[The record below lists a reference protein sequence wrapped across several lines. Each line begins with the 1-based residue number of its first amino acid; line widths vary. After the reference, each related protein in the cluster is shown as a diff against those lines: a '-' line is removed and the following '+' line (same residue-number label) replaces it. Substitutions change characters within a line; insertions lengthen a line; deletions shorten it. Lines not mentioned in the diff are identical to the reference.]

1 MVNNNLL
8 YQKLNVPNLK
18 EMQEEVLAYI
28 NANSV
33 IRPDADDEYFV
44 QMNYSNFPKIYDF
57 VFSRTRTQVVETS
70 SCFLPGNKKLM
81 THIDGLKKN
90 NGKVPEDSML
100 ANQWVMIIP
109 IANTEETI
117 SYWFRNEDV
126 SDEDEIIV
134 NRVRPEPPYNFYV
147 SFAKPE
153 LELEPIETTVIDKIT
168 FIKSNIYH
176 TVVNNSSNTRM
187 VFIVRFK
194 EEKKWYDSPEEIFDY
209 KDLI

>member
-1 MVNNNLL
+1 MANN
-8 YQKLNVPNLK
+8 V
-18 EMQEEVLAYI
+18 V
-28 NANSV
+28 
-33 IRPDADDEYFV
+33 RPDADDEYFV
-44 QMNYSNFPKIYDF
+44 QMDYSKFPKLHEF
-57 VFSRTRTQVVETS
+57 VFSRTLTSVVETS

-90 NGKVPEDSML
+90 NGKVPKDSML

-109 IANTEETI
+109 IANTEETV
-117 SYWFRNEDV
+117 SYWFKNEDV
-126 SDEDEIIV
+126 ADEDEIIV
-134 NRVRPEPPYNFYV
+134 NRVRPEPPYDFYV

-153 LELEPIETTVIDKIT
+153 LELEPIETTVIDKVT

-194 EEKKWYDSPEEIFDY
+194 EEKKWYDSPEEIFNY
-209 KDLI
+209 QDLI

>member
-1 MVNNNLL
+1 MTLL

-18 EMQEEVLAYI
+18 DIQQEVLTYI
-28 NANSV
+28 MANNV
-33 IRPDADDEYFV
+33 VRPDADDEYFV
-44 QMNYSNFPKIYDF
+44 QMDYSKFPKLHEF
-57 VFSRTRTQVVETS
+57 VFSRTLTNVVETS
-70 SCFLPGNKKLM
+70 SCFLTGNKKIM

-90 NGKVPEDSML
+90 NGKVPKDYML

-109 IANTEETI
+109 IANTEKTI
-117 SYWFRNEDV
+117 SYWFKNEDV
-126 SDEDEIIV
+126 ADEDEIIV
-134 NRVRPEPPYNFYV
+134 NRVRPEPPYDFYV

-153 LELEPIETTVIDKIT
+153 LTLEPIDNTVIDKVT

-176 TVVNNSSNTRM
+176 TVVNNSSDTRM

-194 EEKKWYDSPEEIFDY
+194 EEKKLYDSPEEIFNY